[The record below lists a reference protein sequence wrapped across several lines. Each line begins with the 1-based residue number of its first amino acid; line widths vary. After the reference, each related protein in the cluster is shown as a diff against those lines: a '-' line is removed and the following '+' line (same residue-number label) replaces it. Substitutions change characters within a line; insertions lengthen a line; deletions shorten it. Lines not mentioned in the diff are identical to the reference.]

1 MDEMVALRCKYCG
14 APLDEDQIK
23 SDSPYITCQS
33 CGTTQQR
40 MDAEAYLNQLMGQV
54 KSWISSAIPM
64 GYNVS
69 GGMENIDPVA
79 RHSIFTKDVRPKIEL
94 EMNEFKFSYITLL
107 GNCLLVLPFSTTN
120 VSKPAHTANKAF
132 EFNAKVKS
140 VSALAVEQDSKD
152 LIEDAASMSQSY
164 AMMINNVE
172 LLAEDKEGR
181 YVLMANNFTESANAL
196 KKAKDKEIVAKRFEA
211 LATVCNG
218 INELL
223 SGNLVDAEAH
233 IKEGKEKLAPLKDEA
248 FSSMEFGIMSQ
259 AIAQE
264 VAVCEVLLNV
274 IEATRTS
281 NVGDP
286 LAVLNGFIKVL
297 NTKLASHPKWGYLLN
312 EKSRMNE
319 VMENM
324 GSAMCARFGKSSIP
338 VASGGGRYL
347 VPFWEIDLLYSFET
361 GALWKKKSVEVSDK
375 LLLAAD
381 FVVDGKCLDAPSSA
395 MTDIFS
401 DRPKEGR
408 FSGIKGEETSI
419 SNGSGLKTLT
429 DSVSDQTASGR
440 SIYLPMST
448 KKEAEKLCGEYLGS
462 IAAKNKKFK
471 LSKPEVKRLVYIP
484 CDVQGGKV
492 TCEALANMVPDRLA
506 RMDAGGFIGE

>member
-1 MDEMVALRCKYCG
+1 MDDMVALRCKYCG

-23 SDSPYITCQS
+23 SDSPYVTCQS

-40 MDAEAYLNQLMGQV
+40 MDAQAYLDQLMGQV

-64 GYNVS
+64 GFNIA
-69 GGMENIDPVA
+69 GAENIDPVA

-94 EMNEFKFSYITLL
+94 EMNEFKFSNVTLL
-107 GNCLLVLPFSTTN
+107 GNCLLVLPFSTTD
-120 VSKPAHTANKAF
+120 VYKPAHTASKAF

-140 VSALAVEQDSKD
+140 VSALAVEQDSRD

-196 KKAKDKEIVAKRFEA
+196 KGVKGKEVVAKRFEA
-211 LATVCNG
+211 LATVCTG

-223 SGNLVDAEAH
+223 SGNLVDSEAH
-233 IKEGKEKLAPLKDEA
+233 IKEGRDELVPLKDEA
-248 FSSMEFGIMSQ
+248 FNSMEFGIMTQ

-264 VAVCEVLLNV
+264 ISICEVLLNV
-274 IEATRTS
+274 IDATRTS

-286 LAVLNGFIKVL
+286 LSVLNGFIKVL
-297 NTKLASHPKWGYLLN
+297 TTDLASHPKWGYLLN
-312 EKSRMNE
+312 DKGRMNE
-319 VMENM
+319 VMQNM
-324 GSAMCARFGKSSIP
+324 SAAMCARFGKSPVP
-338 VASGGGRYL
+338 VASGGGKYL

-381 FVVDGKCLDAPSSA
+381 FVIDNRCLDCPSCA

-408 FSGIKGEETSI
+408 FSGIKGDETSL

-429 DSVSDQTASGR
+429 DSVSDQTVSGR

-462 IAAKNKKFK
+462 IADKNKKFK

-492 TCEALANMVPDRLA
+492 TCEALANMAPERLS
-506 RMDAGGFIGE
+506 RMDAGGFIGN

>member
-1 MDEMVALRCKYCG
+1 MVALRCKYCG

-40 MDAEAYLNQLMGQV
+40 MDAETYLNQLMGQV

-64 GYNVS
+64 GFNIA
-69 GGMENIDPVA
+69 GAENIDPVA

-94 EMNEFKFSYITLL
+94 EMNEFKFSYISLL

-120 VSKPAHTANKAF
+120 VFKPTHTASKAF

-140 VSALAVEQDSKD
+140 VSALAVEEDSKE

-181 YVLMANNFTESANAL
+181 YILMANNFTESANAL
-196 KKAKDKEIVAKRFEA
+196 KKVKGKEVVVKRFEA
-211 LATVCNG
+211 LAIVCNG

-223 SGNLVDAEAH
+223 SGNFVDSEAH
-233 IKEGKEKLAPLKDEA
+233 IKEGQGKLAPLKDEA

-259 AIAQE
+259 AISQE
-264 VAVCEVLLNV
+264 IATCEVLLNV

-286 LAVLNGFIKVL
+286 LSVLNGFIKVL

-324 GSAMCARFGKSSIP
+324 SLAMCARFGKSPVP
-338 VASGGGRYL
+338 VASGGGKYL

-381 FVVDGKCLDAPSSA
+381 FVVDDKCLNTPATA

-408 FSGIKGEETSI
+408 FSGIKGEETSL
-419 SNGSGLKTLT
+419 SNGSGLIAIT
-429 DSVSDQTASGR
+429 DSVSDQTVSGR

-462 IAAKNKKFK
+462 VADKNRKFK

-492 TCEALANMVPDRLA
+492 VCDALANMVPDRLA
-506 RMDAGGFIGE
+506 RMPTDGFIGD

>member
-1 MDEMVALRCKYCG
+1 MVALRCKYCG
-14 APLDEDQIK
+14 APLDEGQIR
-23 SDSPYITCQS
+23 SDSPYVTCQS

-40 MDAEAYLNQLMGQV
+40 MDAQAYLEQMMGQV

-64 GYNVS
+64 GFNIAGAENV
-69 GGMENIDPVA
+69 DPVA
-79 RHSIFTKDVRPKIEL
+79 RHSIFTKDVKPKIEL
-94 EMNEFKFSYITLL
+94 EMNEFKFSYVSLL
-107 GNCLLVLPFSTTN
+107 GNCLLVLPFSTCRITR
-120 VSKPAHTANKAF
+120 PQHTANKAF

-164 AMMINNVE
+164 AMMINNIE

-181 YVLMANNFTESANAL
+181 YVLMANNFTESSNAL
-196 KKAKDKEIVAKRFEA
+196 KKAKGKEVVSKRFEA

-223 SGNLVDAEAH
+223 SGNLVDSEAH
-233 IKEGKEKLAPLKDEA
+233 IREGREELVPLKDEA
-248 FSSMEFGIMSQ
+248 FSDMEFGIMSQ

-264 VAVCEVLLNV
+264 VAVCDVLLNV

-281 NVGDP
+281 NVNDP
-286 LAVLNGFIKVL
+286 LAILNGFIKVL
-297 NTKLASHPKWGYLLN
+297 TTELPSHPKWGYLLN
-312 EKSRMNE
+312 DKGRMND
-319 VMENM
+319 VMQNM
-324 GSAMCARFGKSSIP
+324 GCAMCARFGKSPVP
-338 VASGGGRYL
+338 VASGDGRYL

-381 FVVDGKCLDAPSSA
+381 FVVDKGCLDRPSCA

-408 FSGIKGEETSI
+408 FSGIKGAETSI
-419 SNGSGLKTLT
+419 SNGSGLRAIT
-429 DSVSDQTASGR
+429 DSVSDQTVSGR
-440 SIYLPMST
+440 CIYLPMST
-448 KKEAEKLCGEYLGS
+448 RKEAEKLCGEYLGGV
-462 IAAKNKKFK
+462 ADKNKKFK

-484 CDVQGGKV
+484 CDVRGGKV
-492 TCEALANMVPDRLA
+492 VCDSLANMAPERLA
-506 RMDAGGFIGE
+506 KMGTDGFIGD